1 MIVRISDACFDTCAS
16 TVLFTLQCAEN
27 IFARHFGPV
36 CYSFFHS
43 SHSDSKAS
51 ARSERASRKKRGK
64 TPEKNNCTEA
74 NKKNSSSGKDVK
86 VKDEPAPEVKSE
98 PLASGGL
105 GQGLPMAAS
114 KDGRRTPPHA
124 RDMDAD
130 ESYVHIMC
138 NNHWY
143 LFLRL
148 HAILCERLTKMYT
161 QAVIIAS
168 EEARDRRD
176 RKESTAVA
184 LKLKPKSKY
193 S

>member
-1 MIVRISDACFDTCAS
+1 
-16 TVLFTLQCAEN
+16 
-27 IFARHFGPV
+27 
-36 CYSFFHS
+36 
-43 SHSDSKAS
+43 
-51 ARSERASRKKRGK
+51 
-64 TPEKNNCTEA
+64 
-74 NKKNSSSGKDVK
+74 
-86 VKDEPAPEVKSE
+86 
-98 PLASGGL
+98 
-105 GQGLPMAAS
+105 
-114 KDGRRTPPHA
+114 
-124 RDMDAD
+124 MDAD

-184 LKLKPKSKY
+184 LKLKPKSKLDCLFLLLKIRILNKGRK
-193 S
+193 SVKHEKL